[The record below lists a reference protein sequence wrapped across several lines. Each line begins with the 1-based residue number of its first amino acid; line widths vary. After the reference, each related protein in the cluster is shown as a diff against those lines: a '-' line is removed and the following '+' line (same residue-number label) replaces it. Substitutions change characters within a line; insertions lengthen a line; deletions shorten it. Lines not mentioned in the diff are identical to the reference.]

1 MIEEV
6 NNQGCEESKIN
17 IRDAEEE
24 EAVAA
29 AAAISHQRS
38 RGCCTRKK
46 KKRRRAEEGTIS
58 EGGEDGERG
67 TGEGD
72 MIRPCMAIGRRDR

>member
-1 MIEEV
+1 MRRI
-6 NNQGCEESKIN
+6 KIN
-17 IRDAEEE
+17 IRDGEEE
-24 EAVAA
+24 EAA

-46 KKRRRAEEGTIS
+46 KKRAEEGTIS
-58 EGGEDGERG
+58 ERGEDGERG
-67 TGEGD
+67 TGDGD